1 MALGLGL
8 GLGSRSGLSPG
19 RKSTRILIASVC
31 VEIGSESLKSV
42 RNLWSKLRFLLGSE
56 FLKHGP

>member
-1 MALGLGL
+1 MGLRLGLGL
-8 GLGSRSGLSPG
+8 GLRSGLSPG

-31 VEIGSESLKSV
+31 MEMGSESLKSV
-42 RNLWSKLRFLLGSE
+42 RNLLSKLRSLLESE